1 MAIEKSIE
9 KNVID
14 YLRETPK
21 AMAVI
26 VASFLSGHLWVF
38 VITAFVRS
46 KTKGNGMMQSVTGR
60 TAIGLFWLTGILVPV
75 YRMKFG
81 DFAFEYDRILQAAIP
96 TTVTGLFVQ
105 LILFGFFVIYGDRK

>member
-9 KNVID
+9 KEVLE

-21 AMAVI
+21 AMAVV

-38 VITAFVRS
+38 VITTFVRS
-46 KTKGNGMMQSVTGR
+46 KTKNNKLILSLTGR
-60 TAIGLFWLTGILVPV
+60 TAIGLFWLTSTLVPI
-75 YRMKFG
+75 YRLNFG
-81 DFAFEYDRILQAAIP
+81 DFAFEYDRILQVAIP

-105 LILFGFFVIYGDRK
+105 LVLFGLFVIFGDRK